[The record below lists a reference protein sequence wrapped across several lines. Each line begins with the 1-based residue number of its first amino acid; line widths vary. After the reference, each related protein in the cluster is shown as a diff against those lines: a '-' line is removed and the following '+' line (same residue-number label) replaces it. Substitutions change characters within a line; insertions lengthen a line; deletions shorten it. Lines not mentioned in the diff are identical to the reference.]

1 MAQMRSADRIC
12 VAENP
17 LEASDRPYQAVR
29 SKDWINLKS
38 RKHPAMK
45 LVVERS
51 FTQMNGM
58 LDLGQRREGPA
69 RKASNGSAV
78 RRDAQVSVAFLSQR
92 WRTLMLRRVLILSA
106 AATMLL
112 VTTFHSDDASPAA
125 AAACAPEDSTAA
137 APCEREATAAARSQ
151 LGDTEAGL
159 SLCAAGAW
167 PEAIGAPTVQGPIAA
182 TVSARRQWEPRPW
195 GPQPPVPR
203 TMAATA
209 LTTTATMRMA
219 IGSVRDSIPIDPRRA
234 HLASTAL
241 RQRRS
246 HSRM

>member
-112 VTTFHSDDASPAA
+112 VTTFHSDDAFARRGGGMRAGGFHGGGAMRAGGYRGGAVAARGYRGGAVAVRGGRVAGGYRGAYRAGAYRGYGVGAAAVGAAAVGAA
-125 AAACAPEDSTAA
+125 AAGAA
-137 APCEREATAAARSQ
+137 YY
-151 LGDTEAGL
+151 
-159 SLCAAGAW
+159 
-167 PEAIGAPTVQGPIAA
+167 
-182 TVSARRQWEPRPW
+182 
-195 GPQPPVPR
+195 
-203 TMAATA
+203 
-209 LTTTATMRMA
+209 
-219 IGSVRDSIPIDPRRA
+219 GSYGSYNNCYDAYGNWVCPGQYPY
-234 HLASTAL
+234 
-241 RQRRS
+241 
-246 HSRM
+246 